1 MRFRKPWAIRLL
13 LAALICAAAPV
24 GGSRLMAQPVGPD
37 EMIRSVLAA
46 GRHRNQRWPLLSD
59 VMPVLRTLYA
69 DSRGAPL
76 WSREGVPTPSAA
88 LVLQQLMRLESR
100 GLEPSDYDAPR
111 LQSLLDS
118 VRLSAAAIAE
128 FDVSLTV
135 NAIRALRALQFGRVS
150 ASAAHAELRFIHEPY
165 DVTSAIRAMTIS
177 TNPARLFDDAEPP
190 YLHYRLLKTAMAR
203 YRALANDST
212 LSRIVVRGTLRPGGR
227 NAGVPQIRRMLLA
240 VGDLPAAVAAGAIAD
255 SLAYDSTLVS
265 GVKRFQLRQG
275 FASDGVVGGATL
287 ARLRQPFPARIAQM
301 ELTLERWRW
310 LPHTLSDPAPIVI
323 NIPSFRLHAFTRN
336 DDREADLMN
345 MDVVVGRAYRHRT
358 PVFSSTMR
366 YLIFSP
372 YWDVPP
378 GITRKEIL
386 PKAHRDPG
394 FLAREH
400 YEIVSSAGALLG
412 TSAAAVA
419 AVDEGRAR
427 IRQKPGAQNSLG
439 GVKFIFPND
448 HNVYLHDTPAQS
460 LFSRARRDFSHGCI
474 RISQPARLAE
484 FLLRDQAG
492 WDSTT
497 IVAAMRLP
505 MPRQVTLTRPVPVHV
520 VYATAGARED
530 GVVLFFDDI
539 YGYDRSLAALLA
551 KGYPYPGGRR

>member
-1 MRFRKPWAIRLL
+1 MRLL
-13 LAALICAAAPV
+13 VVALIGAVALFGGAPV
-24 GGSRLMAQPVGPD
+24 IAQPAVGAA
-37 EMIRSVLAA
+37 EMIGSILAT
-46 GRHRNQRWPLLSD
+46 GRHRNQHWPLLSD
-59 VMPVLRTLYA
+59 VMPVLRALYA
-69 DSRGAPL
+69 GSGGAPL
-76 WSREGVPTPSAA
+76 WSRDGVPTPSSA
-88 LVLQQLMRLESR
+88 LVVQQLVRLESR
-100 GLEPSDYDAPR
+100 GLAPSDYDAPR
-111 LQSLLDS
+111 LQVLVDS
-118 VRLSAAAIAE
+118 TRLSATAIAE
-128 FDVSLTV
+128 FDISLTV

-165 DVTSAIRAMTIS
+165 DVTSAIREMTTA
-177 TNPARLFDDAEPP
+177 TNSARLFDDAEPP
-190 YLHYRLLKTAMAR
+190 FLHYRLLKAAMAR
-203 YRALANDST
+203 YRALANDSA

-227 NAGVPQIRRMLLA
+227 DAGVPQIRRMLLA
-240 VGDLPAAVAAGAIAD
+240 VGDLPAAVAAGAITD

-265 GVKRFQLRQG
+265 GVRRFQRRHG
-275 FASDGVVGGATL
+275 FASDGVVGGGTL

-310 LPHTLSDPAPIVI
+310 LPHTLSDPAPIVV
-323 NIPSFRLHAFTRN
+323 NIPAFRLHAFTKN

-419 AVDEGRAR
+419 AVDAGRAR
-427 IRQKPGAQNSLG
+427 IRQKPGAKNSLG
-439 GVKFIFPND
+439 GVKFIFPNEHD
-448 HNVYLHDTPAQS
+448 VYLHDTPAQS

-505 MPRQVTLTRPVPVHV
+505 MPRNVTLTRPVPVHV

>member
-1 MRFRKPWAIRLL
+1 
-13 LAALICAAAPV
+13 
-24 GGSRLMAQPVGPD
+24 
-37 EMIRSVLAA
+37 
-46 GRHRNQRWPLLSD
+46 
-59 VMPVLRTLYA
+59 
-69 DSRGAPL
+69 
-76 WSREGVPTPSAA
+76 
-88 LVLQQLMRLESR
+88 
-100 GLEPSDYDAPR
+100 
-111 LQSLLDS
+111 
-118 VRLSAAAIAE
+118 
-128 FDVSLTV
+128 
-135 NAIRALRALQFGRVS
+135 
-150 ASAAHAELRFIHEPY
+150 
-165 DVTSAIRAMTIS
+165 
-177 TNPARLFDDAEPP
+177 
-190 YLHYRLLKTAMAR
+190 
-203 YRALANDST
+203 
-212 LSRIVVRGTLRPGGR
+212 
-227 NAGVPQIRRMLLA
+227 
-240 VGDLPAAVAAGAIAD
+240 
-255 SLAYDSTLVS
+255 
-265 GVKRFQLRQG
+265 
-275 FASDGVVGGATL
+275 
-287 ARLRQPFPARIAQM
+287 
-301 ELTLERWRW
+301 
-310 LPHTLSDPAPIVI
+310 
-323 NIPSFRLHAFTRN
+323 
-336 DDREADLMN
+336 MN